1 MENDFIFGI
10 WPVVEALRGGKEF
23 NAILIQTGLSAPQLG
38 EIRELAAEFEVP
50 LKHVPIQKLNRI
62 TRKNHQGIVGLTSPV
77 EYQKIENLVPIWFE
91 DGLNPLIVILD
102 RITDVRNFGAIA
114 RSCECMGVNAI
125 VIPKQD
131 GVSVTADAVRTSS
144 GSLNRIP
151 VCREENLKLTV
162 EFLKASGFEVVGCTE
177 KASETSMDQDF
188 TVPTALIM
196 GSEEKGIQNE
206 IMRKCSSLVKIPM
219 LGETN
224 SLNVSVAAGMMLYE
238 ITRQRILAE
247 NK

>member
-91 DGLNPLIVILD
+91 DGINPLIVVLD

-206 IMRKCSSLVKIPM
+206 IIRKCSSLVKIPM

-247 NK
+247 KK